1 MKTVFQL
8 ISRIEHMFQ
17 FPISAFNSLCIF
29 VRPALYYA
37 VSSKTLAVM
46 TV

>member
-1 MKTVFQL
+1 
-8 ISRIEHMFQ
+8 MFQ
-17 FPISAFNSLCIF
+17 FPISAFNSLCIS
-29 VRPALYYA
+29 VRPALYCA